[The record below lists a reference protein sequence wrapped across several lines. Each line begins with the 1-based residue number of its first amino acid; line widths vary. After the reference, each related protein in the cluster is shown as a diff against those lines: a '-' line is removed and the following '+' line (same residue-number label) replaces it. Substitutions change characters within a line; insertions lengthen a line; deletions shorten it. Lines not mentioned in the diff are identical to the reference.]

1 MCYWQLTLSVLC
13 VCMMSYF
20 SLVVEDLGENLLYLL
35 VACNVMLSYKVVY
48 KSMEKEEGGSN
59 EHWKSTNKAY
69 MTYKREV

>member
-1 MCYWQLTLSVLC
+1 MNVLLAAHTVCSLC
-13 VCMMSYF
+13 VHDVF
-20 SLVVEDLGENLLYLL
+20 SLAVEDLGENLLYLL

-69 MTYKREV
+69 MTYK